1 MTSLGEATVD
11 IRATL
16 DKLDGDLANA
26 RSRVQQAMASVTKIA
41 TAAAVGIGAAIGGA
55 AVGAVALAA
64 SAEPLM
70 GLEQGFASVMD
81 RIGGSADEML
91 ASLQDASGGLIANR
105 DLMASFNKAA
115 SLVSD
120 DFASQLPDAMSL
132 VQRAAAATGEDM
144 GFLFDSL
151 VTGIGRVSPM
161 ILDNLGIQVSLAEAT
176 ERAAEM
182 FGVSADEL
190 SKQQQQAG
198 LTAIVMER
206 LNEVYGNVPD
216 VESPFARAKVAL
228 ANLRDEIGSRLLT
241 AIGPLAEDL
250 LNIAEQVLPKLFDVL
265 DNDIMPVIE
274 DVAAAFSTF
283 FGSLASG
290 EEPLGAI
297 SQLLEDLG
305 LGGLVKPLE
314 WLSGWFEEHGPGIRD
329 AVEETFGK
337 LSEVLGD
344 LGGKIQEFVGEQMQ
358 EIADWLEENGP
369 LLEDFT
375 AAVGKGFAF
384 IVEKLAGLWPTI
396 ENILGGL
403 IELVLGIAKTIMQVA
418 TGDWAGAWETIKET
432 ASQVWEALK
441 EAFNNFA
448 DWVAGWFGSS
458 WAEVKQTWQDNWD
471 MFKEIVSTVW
481 DNIKT
486 TVQEKLEAVKSAI
499 SGKVEAFK
507 QLGRDLL
514 EGLKSGILEKVGNI
528 IEAVKGAVSAA
539 IEAGKRALGIE
550 SPSKVFAEMGK
561 NMMLGLARGVQAT
574 ERFPDAAVSSVMYSL
589 AGAAGAGAPAGGGA
603 MAVTIPVYLD
613 GRLVGR
619 GVWRGTQEAM
629 QQAGIRLEFK

>member
-26 RSRVQQAMASVTKIA
+26 RSRVQQAMASVTRIA
-41 TAAAVGIGAAIGGA
+41 TVAAAGIGAAIGGA

-132 VQRAAAATGEDM
+132 VQRAAAATGQDM

-161 ILDNLGIQVSLAEAT
+161 ILDNLGIQVSLADAT

-206 LNEVYGNVPD
+206 LNEVYGDVPD

-265 DNDIMPVIE
+265 DSDIMPVIE

-305 LGGLVKPLE
+305 LGGLVEPLE

-369 LLEDFT
+369 LIEDFT

-432 ASQVWEALK
+432 ANNVWEALK
-441 EAFNNFA
+441 EAFNSFA
-448 DWVAGWFGSS
+448 DWVTGWFGSS
-458 WAEVKQTWQDNWD
+458 WAEVKETWSENWD
-471 MFKEIVSTVW
+471 MFKEIVSLAWERIKETV
-481 DNIKT
+481 N
-486 TVQEKLEAVKSAI
+486 EKLEAVKSAI

-550 SPSKVFAEMGK
+550 SPSKVFAEMGE

-574 ERFPDAAVSSVMYSL
+574 KRFPDAAVSSVMYSL
-589 AGAAGAGAPAGGGA
+589 VATAGAGAGAGGGA